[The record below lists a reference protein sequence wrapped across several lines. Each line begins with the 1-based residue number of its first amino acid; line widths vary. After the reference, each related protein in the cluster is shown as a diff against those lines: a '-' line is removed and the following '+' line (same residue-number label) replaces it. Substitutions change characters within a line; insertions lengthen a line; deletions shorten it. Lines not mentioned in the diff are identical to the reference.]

1 MWLAEL
7 VRRVFEGLDRA
18 GEWLA
23 PVGLRL
29 LLAFEFGNAGL
40 EKAGGDNWFSF
51 IQDDFPFPFSILPV
65 GLSWFMATWTEILA
79 AIALV
84 IGLGTR
90 FAVASLIILDIVAWY
105 SVHAGHGYNVCDN
118 GWLLPLFFL
127 VMLVTLLFTGPG
139 KLSVDA
145 LIKAGTKYKIQG

>member
-1 MWLAEL
+1 MWLMEL
-7 VRRVFEGLDRA
+7 IRRVFDGLDRA

-29 LLAFEFGNAGL
+29 LLAYEFGNAGL
-40 EKAGGDNWFSF
+40 EKLKADNWFEF

-65 GLSWFMATWTEILA
+65 GLSWFMATWSEILG

-90 FAVASLIILDIVAWY
+90 FAVVSLIILDLVAWY
-105 SVHAGHGYNVCDN
+105 SVHAGNGYNVSDN

-145 LIKAGTKYKIQG
+145 VIKGRLAAS

>member
-7 VRRVFEGLDRA
+7 IRRIFDGLDHA

-29 LLAFEFGNAGL
+29 LLAFEFGKAGI
-40 EKAGGDNWFSF
+40 EKLGGDNWFEH
-51 IQDDFPFPFSILPV
+51 IQDDFLFPFNVLPA

-79 AIALV
+79 AVALV
-84 IGLGTR
+84 IGLGMR
-90 FAVASLIILDIVAWY
+90 FAVVSLIILDIVAWH
-105 SVHAGHGYNVCDN
+105 SVHAGNGYNVCNN

-145 LIKAGTKYKIQG
+145 LIKAGAKYKIQG

>member
-1 MWLAEL
+1 MWLTEL
-7 VRRVFEGLDRA
+7 IQRVFTGLDRA

-29 LLAFEFGNAGL
+29 LLAFEFGRAGL
-40 EKAGGDNWFSF
+40 EKLGGDNWFEF
-51 IQDDFPFPFSILPV
+51 IREDFFFPFNVLPT
-65 GLSWFMATWTEILA
+65 GLSWLLATWTEILA
-79 AIALV
+79 AVALV
-84 IGLGTR
+84 IGLGMR
-90 FAVASLIILDIVAWY
+90 FAAVSLIILDIVAWH
-105 SVHAGHGYNVCDN
+105 SVHAGNGYNVCDN

-145 LIKAGTKYKIQG
+145 LIKARFAAR

>member
-1 MWLAEL
+1 MWLIE
-7 VRRVFEGLDRA
+7 VTRRVFDGLDRA

-29 LLAFEFGNAGL
+29 LLAFEFGRAGL
-40 EKAGGDNWFSF
+40 EKLRGDNWFEF
-51 IQDDFPFPFSILPV
+51 IRDDFMFPFNMVPV
-65 GLSWFMATWTEILA
+65 GLSWFLATWTEILA
-79 AIALV
+79 AIALI
-84 IGLGTR
+84 IGLGMR
-90 FAVASLIILDIVAWY
+90 FAVVSLIILDIVAWH
-105 SVHAGHGYNVCDN
+105 SVHAGNGYNVCDN

-145 LIKAGTKYKIQG
+145 LIKARLSAS

>member
-7 VRRVFEGLDRA
+7 IQRVFSGLDRA

-29 LLAFEFGNAGL
+29 LLAFEFGRAGL
-40 EKAGGDNWFSF
+40 EKLGGDNWFEHIKSDF
-51 IQDDFPFPFSILPV
+51 MFPFNVLPV
-65 GLSWFMATWTEILA
+65 GLSWFLATWTEILA
-79 AIALV
+79 AVALV
-84 IGLGTR
+84 IGLGMR
-90 FAVASLIILDIVAWY
+90 FAVVSLIILDIVAWH
-105 SVHAGHGYNVCDN
+105 SVHAGNGYNVCSN

-127 VMLVTLLFTGPG
+127 VMLMTLLFTGPG

-145 LIKAGTKYKIQG
+145 VIKGRFAAD

>member
-1 MWLAEL
+1 MWIAEL
-7 VRRVFEGLDRA
+7 IRRIVEGLDRA
-18 GEWLA
+18 GLWLA

-29 LLAFEFGNAGL
+29 LLAYEFGNAGL
-40 EKAGGDNWFSF
+40 EKLRGDNWFEH
-51 IQDDFPFPFSILPV
+51 IQGDFPFPFNVLPV
-65 GLSWFMATWTEILA
+65 ELSWFMTTWTEIVA
-79 AIALV
+79 AVALV

-90 FAVASLIILDIVAWY
+90 FAVISLIILDIVAWY
-105 SVHAGHGYNVCDN
+105 SVHAGNGYNVSDN

-145 LIKAGTKYKIQG
+145 LIKARLFTR

>member
-1 MWLAEL
+1 MWLMAL
-7 VRRVFEGLDRA
+7 VRRVFDGLDRA

-23 PVGLRL
+23 PMGLRL
-29 LLAFEFGNAGL
+29 LLAYEFGNAGL
-40 EKAGGDNWFSF
+40 EKLKSDNWFGF

-65 GLSWFMATWTEILA
+65 DLSWFLATWTEILS
-79 AIALV
+79 AIALI
-84 IGLGTR
+84 IGLGMR
-90 FAVASLIILDIVAWY
+90 FAVISLIILDIVAWH
-105 SVHAGHGYNVCDN
+105 SVHAGNGYNVSNN

-145 LIKAGTKYKIQG
+145 IIKTRLCAR

>member
-7 VRRVFEGLDRA
+7 IQRVFTGLDRA

-29 LLAFEFGNAGL
+29 LLAFEFGRAGL
-40 EKAGGDNWFSF
+40 EKLGGDNWFHF
-51 IQDDFPFPFSILPV
+51 IKEDFMFPFNVLPV
-65 GLSWFMATWTEILA
+65 GLSWFLATWTEILA
-79 AIALV
+79 AVALI
-84 IGLGTR
+84 IGLGMR
-90 FAVASLIILDIVAWY
+90 FAVVSLIILDIVAWH
-105 SVHAGHGYNVCDN
+105 SVHAGNGYNVCDN

-145 LIKAGTKYKIQG
+145 LIKGRFATA